1 MEYKVIDMETYPRR
15 DQFELFN
22 SYAYPYMGLTVNVD
36 ITDFL
41 RKVKERE
48 VDFFLSFCWCVYRAA
63 NAVPEFKQR
72 IKDGRIVEY
81 PEALMSTTLSM
92 PDGNYCYCDFD
103 CKLPFDEYLPKAREA
118 KRLAIERGKI
128 EEYADVDA
136 SLFCSCVPWLSY
148 SALVQ
153 PVPQP
158 ADSNP
163 RITWGKYFEQNGRVL
178 IPLSTLCNH
187 ALMDGRHLSLFY
199 AAMDKTLS
207 EF

>member
-48 VDFFLSFCWCVYRAA
+48 VDFFLSFCWCIYRAA
-63 NAVPEFKQR
+63 NAVTEFKHR

-103 CKLPFDEYLPKAREA
+103 CKLPFDEYLPKAKEA

-163 RITWGKYFEQNGRVL
+163 RITWGKYFEQNGRSY

-187 ALMDGRHLSLFY
+187 ALMDGRHLSMFY
-199 AAMDKTLS
+199 AAVDKVLS

>member
-1 MEYKVIDMETYPRR
+1 
-15 DQFELFN
+15 
-22 SYAYPYMGLTVNVD
+22 MGLTVNVD

-63 NAVPEFKQR
+63 NAVPEFRQR

-136 SLFCSCVPWLSY
+136 SEWYAPYIATAKANGLNTYQYLELLLTELPNHTQDKSLAFLDELLPW
-148 SALVQ
+148 
-153 PVPQP
+153 
-158 ADSNP
+158 
-163 RITWGKYFEQNGRVL
+163 
-178 IPLSTLCNH
+178 
-187 ALMDGRHLSLFY
+187 
-199 AAMDKTLS
+199 
-207 EF
+207 

>member
-41 RKVKERE
+41 LKVKERE

-187 ALMDGRHLSLFY
+187 
-199 AAMDKTLS
+199 
-207 EF
+207 

>member
-1 MEYKVIDMETYPRR
+1 MKYKVIDMATYPRR

-41 RKVKERE
+41 RAVKSRGA
-48 VDFFLSFCWCVYRAA
+48 DFHLSFCWCIYRAA
-63 NAVPEFKQR
+63 NAVTEFKHR

-81 PEALMSTTLSM
+81 PETLMSTTLSM

-103 CKLPFDEYLPKAREA
+103 CSLPFDEYLPKAKEA
-118 KRLAIERGKI
+118 KRLAIERGTI
-128 EEYADVDA
+128 EEYKDVDA

-148 SALVQ
+148 TALVQ
-153 PVPQP
+153 PVPYP

-163 RITWGKYFEQNGRVL
+163 RITWGRYFEQNGRVL
-178 IPLSTLCNH
+178 IPVSLLCNH
-187 ALMDGRHLSLFY
+187 ALMDGRHLSEFY
-199 AAMDKTLS
+199 KALDAALRMV
-207 EF
+207 

>member
-163 RITWGKYFEQNGRVL
+163 RITWGKYFEQNGRIL

-199 AAMDKTLS
+199 AAMDKALD

>member
-103 CKLPFDEYLPKAREA
+103 CKLPVDEYLPKAREA

-199 AAMDKTLS
+199 AAMDKALS

>member
-103 CKLPFDEYLPKAREA
+103 CKLPFDEYLPKAKEA

-187 ALMDGRHLSLFY
+187 ALMDGRHLSMFY
-199 AAMDKTLS
+199 AAVDKALD

>member
-72 IKDGRIVEY
+72 IKDGKIVEY

-103 CKLPFDEYLPKAREA
+103 CKLPFEEYLPKAREA

-153 PVPQP
+153 SVPQP

-199 AAMDKTLS
+199 AAMDKALD

>member
-15 DQFELFN
+15 DQFELFS

-36 ITDFL
+36 ITEFL

-187 ALMDGRHLSLFY
+187 ALMDGRHLSMFY
-199 AAMDKTLS
+199 AAVDKALD

>member
-1 MEYKVIDMETYPRR
+1 METYPRR

-48 VDFFLSFCWCVYRAA
+48 VDFFLSFCWCIYRAA
-63 NAVPEFKQR
+63 NAVTEFKHR

-103 CKLPFDEYLPKAREA
+103 CKLPFDEYLPKAKEA

-163 RITWGKYFEQNGRVL
+163 RITWGKYFEQNGRTY

-187 ALMDGRHLSLFY
+187 ALMDGRHLSMFY
-199 AAMDKTLS
+199 AAMDKALES
-207 EF
+207 F

>member
-41 RKVKERE
+41 CKVKERE

-103 CKLPFDEYLPKAREA
+103 CKLPFDEYLPKAKEA

-199 AAMDKTLS
+199 AAMDKALS

>member
-163 RITWGKYFEQNGRVL
+163 RITWGRYFEQNGRVL

-199 AAMDKTLS
+199 AAMDKALD

>member
-15 DQFELFN
+15 DQFELFS

-36 ITDFL
+36 ITEFL

-199 AAMDKTLS
+199 AAVDKALS

>member
-136 SLFCSCVPWLSY
+136 SLFCSSVPWLSY

-163 RITWGKYFEQNGRVL
+163 RITWGRYFEQNGRVL

-187 ALMDGRHLSLFY
+187 ALMDGRHLSMFY
-199 AAMDKTLS
+199 AAMDKALD

>member
-41 RKVKERE
+41 RKVQERE

-118 KRLAIERGKI
+118 KRLAIERGEI

-148 SALVQ
+148 TALVQ

-178 IPLSTLCNH
+178 IPVSTLCNH
-187 ALMDGRHLSLFY
+187 ALMDGRHLSEFY
-199 AAMDKTLS
+199 KALDKALG
-207 EF
+207 EI

>member
-118 KRLAIERGKI
+118 KRLAIERGEI

-148 SALVQ
+148 TALVQ
-153 PVPQP
+153 PVPYP

-178 IPLSTLCNH
+178 IPVSTLCNH
-187 ALMDGRHLSLFY
+187 ALMDGRHLSEFY
-199 AAMDKTLS
+199 KALDKALG
-207 EF
+207 EI

>member
-1 MEYKVIDMETYPRR
+1 MEYKVIDMQNYPRR
-15 DQFELFN
+15 DQFELFR

-41 RKVKERE
+41 RKVKGKKA
-48 VDFFLSFCWCVYRAA
+48 DFHLSFCWCVYRAA

-72 IKDGRIVEY
+72 IKGEGIVEY
-81 PEALMSTTLSM
+81 AEALLSCTLSM
-92 PDGNYCYCDFD
+92 PDGNYCYCDLD
-103 CKLPFDEYLPKAREA
+103 CNMPFDEYLPKALED

-163 RITWGKYFEQNGRVL
+163 RITWGRYFEQNGRTF
-178 IPLSTLCNH
+178 IPLSALCNH
-187 ALMDGRHLSLFY
+187 ALMDGRHMSLFY
-199 AAMDKTLS
+199 AAMDKVLA

>member
-48 VDFFLSFCWCVYRAA
+48 VDFFLSFCWCIYRAA
-63 NAVPEFKQR
+63 NAVTEFKHR

-103 CKLPFDEYLPKAREA
+103 CKLPFDEYLPKAKEA

-163 RITWGKYFEQNGRVL
+163 RITWGKYFEQNGRTY

-187 ALMDGRHLSLFY
+187 ALMDGRHLSMFY
-199 AAMDKTLS
+199 AAMDKALES
-207 EF
+207 F

>member
-92 PDGNYCYCDFD
+92 PDGNYCYCDLD
-103 CKLPFDEYLPKAREA
+103 CKLPFDQYLPKNVVKTLDVVSDIAVMVLGYILLTKGIEVCNSPLA
-118 KRLAIERGKI
+118 KFGKY
-128 EEYADVDA
+128 E
-136 SLFCSCVPWLSY
+136 SLPWLS
-148 SALVQ
+148 
-153 PVPQP
+153 
-158 ADSNP
+158 
-163 RITWGKYFEQNGRVL
+163 RVWMYIP
-178 IPLSTLCNH
+178 IPLAGGSMIIFEIEQLVDH
-187 ALMDGRHLSLFY
+187 IKAFFVKEV
-199 AAMDKTLS
+199 A
-207 EF
+207 

>member
-15 DQFELFN
+15 DQFELFS

-48 VDFFLSFCWCVYRAA
+48 VDFFLSFCWCVYRGA

-103 CKLPFDEYLPKAREA
+103 CKLPFDEYLPKAKEA

-128 EEYADVDA
+128 EEYEDVDA

-187 ALMDGRHLSLFY
+187 ALMDGRHLSMFY
-199 AAMDKTLS
+199 AAVDKALD

>member
-118 KRLAIERGKI
+118 KRLAIERGEI

-148 SALVQ
+148 TALVQ

-178 IPLSTLCNH
+178 IPVSTLCNH
-187 ALMDGRHLSLFY
+187 ALMDGRHLSEFY
-199 AAMDKTLS
+199 KALDKALG
-207 EF
+207 EI

>member
-72 IKDGRIVEY
+72 IKDGRIVEH

-199 AAMDKTLS
+199 AAMDKALS

>member
-1 MEYKVIDMETYPRR
+1 METYPRR

-148 SALVQ
+148 TALVQ

-178 IPLSTLCNH
+178 IPVSTLCNH
-187 ALMDGRHLSLFY
+187 ALMDGRHLSEFY
-199 AAMDKTLS
+199 KALDKALG
-207 EF
+207 EI

>member
-1 MEYKVIDMETYPRR
+1 MEYKVIDMENYPRR
-15 DQFELFN
+15 DQFELFRA
-22 SYAYPYMGLTVNVD
+22 YAYPYFGLTVNVD

-41 RKVKERE
+41 RKVKAEKA
-48 VDFFLSFCWCVYRAA
+48 DFHLSFCWCVYHAA
-63 NAVPEFKQR
+63 NAVPEFRQR
-72 IKDGRIVEY
+72 IKGDSIVEY
-81 PEALMSTTLSM
+81 AEALLSCTLSM
-92 PDGNYCYCDFD
+92 PDGNYCYCDLD
-103 CKLPFDEYLPKAREA
+103 CNMPFDEYLPKALED

-128 EEYADVDA
+128 EEYEDVDA

-163 RITWGKYFEQNGRVL
+163 RITWGRYFEQNGRTY
-178 IPLSTLCNH
+178 IPLSALCNH
-187 ALMDGRHLSLFY
+187 ALMDGRHMSQFY
-199 AAMDKTLS
+199 AAMDKVLA

>member
-48 VDFFLSFCWCVYRAA
+48 ADFFLSFCWCVYRAA

-72 IKDGRIVEY
+72 IKDGKIVEY

-103 CKLPFDEYLPKAREA
+103 CKLPFEEYLPKAREA

-128 EEYADVDA
+128 EEYEDVDA
-136 SLFCSCVPWLSY
+136 SLFCSCVPWLNY

-163 RITWGKYFEQNGRVL
+163 RITWGKYFEQNGRIL

-199 AAMDKTLS
+199 AALDKALG
-207 EF
+207 EV

>member
-48 VDFFLSFCWCVYRAA
+48 VDFFLSFCWCIYRAA
-63 NAVPEFKQR
+63 NAVTEFKHR

-103 CKLPFDEYLPKAREA
+103 CKLPFDEYLPKAKEA

-163 RITWGKYFEQNGRVL
+163 RITWGKYFEQNGRAL

-187 ALMDGRHLSLFY
+187 ALMDGRHLSMFY
-199 AAMDKTLS
+199 AAVDKALD